1 MNLPKLQQSPSQMS
15 ILKKVVLLFFIL
27 FVFLQVMCIVE
38 FYCLMAPT
46 VLLVL
51 QWGNVWWLCWFYGT
65 SIRRRCWGGKHRQTK
80 HFSRMEDLS
89 T

>member
-1 MNLPKLQQSPSQMS
+1 MNLPKLQQSSSQMS
-15 ILKKVVLLFFIL
+15 IFEKVALLFFIL

-51 QWGNVWWLCWFYGT
+51 HWGNVWWLCWFYT
-65 SIRRRCWGGKHRQTK
+65 LVLRY
-80 HFSRMEDLS
+80 FN
-89 T
+89 